1 MRTLLL
7 PTLAVAALGA
17 SLAAAVPEPDLVK
30 ATELPVLAHQ
40 LRADGV
46 ADKDLGQAMQAA
58 KKHGLP
64 AAETSAILQAEAE
77 GGKANGRIDNF
88 GSFVQSQLAE
98 GKRGRELAEAIHAEH
113 AARGKGKGKGKG
125 NAKGHDKDHG
135 ESKGK
140 GKGPSKPD
148 DAGKERGKS
157 GDHAHGKGGKHGG
170 EKGHGGEKSKGKGNG
185 GQKGKGKGR

>member
-113 AARGKGKGKGKG
+113 AARGKGKGKG